1 MKELSREKAEN
12 LFNGH
17 DVVKRRIEQDKSVLK
32 IYLELSNGIK
42 CLVKFDKLHNK
53 KTYYLL

>member
-17 DVVKRRIEQDKSVLK
+17 DVINRRIEQDKTILK
-32 IYLELSNGIK
+32 IFMELSNGVK
-42 CLVKFDKLHNK
+42 CLVKFDKQKNK
-53 KTYYLL
+53 KSYFIL